1 MELRILGK
9 LGKKVIHPEDVETQV
24 FDWGTIKWTSTPK
37 VTNAERFTFGIV
49 ILLPGK
55 GHTKHNHPGV
65 EEILYVVSGKGEQY
79 VEGAEPERTE
89 IRAGDTIH
97 IPPDVYHETINTGW
111 EPLVLV
117 AVYAPPGAEEDLR
130 KIADKVLPP
139 GKNPEISG
147 I

>member
-1 MELRILGK
+1 MGK

-89 IRAGDTIH
+89 IRA
-97 IPPDVYHETINTGW
+97 
-111 EPLVLV
+111 
-117 AVYAPPGAEEDLR
+117 
-130 KIADKVLPP
+130 
-139 GKNPEISG
+139 
-147 I
+147 